1 MGRNK
6 TVRGRGSKKSNL
18 CPHENFM
25 LQKQSSCYDD
35 VVGNILPPGGVFLLL
50 VRQWVMK
57 LGMNDTQLRF
67 IIAYAKILQSGQGFR
82 HTNDSTTTSLFLQL
96 MTTYKNSILQMTSS
110 RIHFFVT
117 HHFNFELTT
126 DRYTLICLQTAAAT
140 LSLWSGIRF

>member
-50 VRQWVMK
+50 VRQ
-57 LGMNDTQLRF
+57 
-67 IIAYAKILQSGQGFR
+67 
-82 HTNDSTTTSLFLQL
+82 
-96 MTTYKNSILQMTSS
+96 
-110 RIHFFVT
+110 
-117 HHFNFELTT
+117 
-126 DRYTLICLQTAAAT
+126 
-140 LSLWSGIRF
+140 